1 MNASM
6 HPLASEKE
14 FYSVA
19 EVAVKFGISEK
30 SVYRLLD
37 RRLLRASP
45 ALRKKM
51 IPRASVEHF
60 IANSL
65 TGGGR

>member
-1 MNASM
+1 MNAST
-6 HPLASEKE
+6 HPLAYEKE
-14 FYSVA
+14 FYSVS
-19 EVAVKFGISEK
+19 EVAGKFGISQK

-37 RRLLRASP
+37 RCLLKASP

-51 IPRASVEHF
+51 IPRASVEAF

-65 TGGGR
+65 NGGAR

>member
-1 MNASM
+1 MNAST

-14 FYSVA
+14 FYSVS

-51 IPRASVEHF
+51 IPRASVEQF
-60 IANSL
+60 VANSL
-65 TGGGR
+65 TGGAR

>member
-1 MNASM
+1 MNAST

-14 FYSVA
+14 FYSVS

-51 IPRASVEHF
+51 IPRASVEQF
-60 IANSL
+60 VVNSL
-65 TGGGR
+65 TGGAR

>member
-1 MNASM
+1 MNAQT

-14 FYSVA
+14 FYSVP

-45 ALRKKM
+45 ALRKKL
-51 IPRASVEHF
+51 IPRASVEQF
-60 IANSL
+60 IASSL
-65 TGGGR
+65 TGGAR